1 MNQTGDAQ
9 PRWIQISILL
19 GAGLFLIALIVSAII
34 MPQIRV
40 LHVLQSLVYV
50 AVVLLTRRNSSWG
63 YGAGVVVAIA
73 WNCLSLFVTH
83 LFQTGLRE
91 LYVIVHTG
99 HVTRPDALTVMV
111 GGIGHF
117 ILIFGCMAGFLRL
130 RPNKK
135 HWLQFVGGGFMVVAY
150 MALIIFIAAPRP

>member
-1 MNQTGDAQ
+1 
-9 PRWIQISILL
+9 
-19 GAGLFLIALIVSAII
+19 
-34 MPQIRV
+34 
-40 LHVLQSLVYV
+40 V

-63 YGAGVVVAIA
+63 YGAGVVVAMA
-73 WNCLSLFVTH
+73 WNFLSVFITH

-99 HVTRPDALTVMV
+99 HVTRPDALTVMI
-111 GGIGHF
+111 GGVGHF

-130 RPNKK
+130 QPNKK
-135 HWLQFVGGGFMVVAY
+135 HWLQFVGGGFMVMAY